1 MKIHLDEAH
10 REQLPWVEVNG
21 RRYRDSK
28 QRIRCMV
35 HHQYDRAE
43 MLDPRGIYTPEELL
57 YSYTR
62 TYAIKIKLEAW
73 HAATARQHIQDEED

>member
-28 QRIRCMV
+28 QRIRYRV
-35 HHQYDRAE
+35 HHQYDREA
-43 MLDPRGIYTPEELL
+43 MLEPAGSCEPEELL
-57 YSYTR
+57 HSYHR
-62 TYAIKIKLEAW
+62 TYAVKIKLE
-73 HAATARQHIQDEED
+73 R